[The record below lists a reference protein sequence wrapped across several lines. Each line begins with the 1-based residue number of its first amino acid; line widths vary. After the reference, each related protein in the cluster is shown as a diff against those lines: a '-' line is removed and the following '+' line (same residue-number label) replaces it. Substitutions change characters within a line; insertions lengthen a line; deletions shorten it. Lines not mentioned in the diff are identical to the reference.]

1 MQRMKNIK
9 ILIGLVYL
17 ILLIA
22 FLYFLFSKFSFQEI
36 TTYNFI
42 KTNSEYLVSLRESNL
57 FLVSITFVIFGVFWI
72 SILLGFASILVL
84 ASGFIF
90 GTIIG
95 TVIALITLT
104 LGSCLSYIIASFF
117 FKDLVKDLL
126 KDKLT
131 NIFKFLQEK
140 INKNEFFI
148 IFLLRIIG
156 GTPIQFQNIAPVLF
170 NIKLKNFFFGSLLG
184 FAPQVYI
191 FSALGSGLE
200 KQIEKNIE
208 TPSFLQMI
216 TSFEIYAPILG
227 FFILLLLAFFLRKIF
242 YKN

>member
-9 ILIGLVYL
+9 IWIGFVYL
-17 ILLIA
+17 ILLTT
-22 FLYFLFSKFSFQEI
+22 FLYFLFSKFSIKEI

-42 KTNSEYLVSLRESNL
+42 KSNSEYLVSLRESNL

-72 SILLGFASILVL
+72 SVLLGFGSILVL

-90 GTIIG
+90 GTLIG

-104 LGSCLSYIIASFF
+104 LGSSLTYIIANFF
-117 FKDLVKDLL
+117 FQDLVKE
-126 KDKLT
+126 KFA
-131 NIFKFLQEK
+131 NRFKFLEEK
-140 INKNEFFI
+140 IKTNEFFV
-148 IFLLRIIG
+148 IFIVRIIG
-156 GTPIQFQNIAPVLF
+156 GTPIQLQNIIPVLF
-170 NIKLKNFFFGSLLG
+170 NIKLKNFFFASLLG
-184 FAPQVYI
+184 FVPQVYI

-227 FFILLLLAFFLRKIF
+227 FFILLLLAFFLRKVF

>member
-1 MQRMKNIK
+1 MKNIK
-9 ILIGLVYL
+9 IWIGFVYL
-17 ILLIA
+17 ILLTA
-22 FLYFLFSKFSFQEI
+22 FLYFLFSKFSIKEI

-42 KTNSEYLVSLRESNL
+42 KSNSEYLVSLRESNL

-72 SILLGFASILVL
+72 SVLLGFGSILVL

-90 GTIIG
+90 GTLIG

-104 LGSCLSYIIASFF
+104 LGSSLTYIIANFF
-117 FKDLVKDLL
+117 FQDLVKE
-126 KDKLT
+126 KFA
-131 NIFKFLQEK
+131 NRFKFLEEK
-140 INKNEFFI
+140 IKTNEFFV
-148 IFLLRIIG
+148 IFIVRIIG
-156 GTPIQFQNIAPVLF
+156 GTPIQLQNIIPVLF
-170 NIKLKNFFFGSLLG
+170 NIKLKNFFFASLLG
-184 FAPQVYI
+184 FVPQVYI

-227 FFILLLLAFFLRKIF
+227 FFILLLLAFFLRKVF
-242 YKN
+242 FKN

>member
-9 ILIGLVYL
+9 IWIGFVYL
-17 ILLIA
+17 ILLTA
-22 FLYFLFSKFSFQEI
+22 FLYFLFSKFSIKEI

-42 KTNSEYLVSLRESNL
+42 KSNSEYLVSLRESNL

-72 SILLGFASILVL
+72 SVLLGFGSILVL

-90 GTIIG
+90 GTLIG
-95 TVIALITLT
+95 TFIALITLT
-104 LGSCLSYIIASFF
+104 LGSSLAYIIANFF
-117 FKDLVKDLL
+117 FQDLVKE
-126 KDKLT
+126 KFA
-131 NIFKFLQEK
+131 NRFKFLEEK
-140 INKNEFFI
+140 IKTNEFFV
-148 IFLLRIIG
+148 IFIVRIIG
-156 GTPIQFQNIAPVLF
+156 GTPIELQNIIPVLF
-170 NIKLKNFFFGSLLG
+170 NIKLKNFFFASLLG
-184 FAPQVYI
+184 FVPQVYI

-227 FFILLLLAFFLRKIF
+227 FFILLLLACFLRKVF

>member
-9 ILIGLVYL
+9 IWIGFVYL
-17 ILLIA
+17 ILLTA
-22 FLYFLFSKFSFQEI
+22 FLYFLFSKFSIKEI

-42 KTNSEYLVSLRESNL
+42 KSNSEYLVSLRESNL

-72 SILLGFASILVL
+72 SVLLGFGSILVL

-90 GTIIG
+90 GTLIG

-104 LGSCLSYIIASFF
+104 LGSSLTYIIANFF
-117 FKDLVKDLL
+117 FQDLVKE
-126 KDKLT
+126 KFA
-131 NIFKFLQEK
+131 NRFKFLEEK
-140 INKNEFFI
+140 IKTNEFFI
-148 IFLLRIIG
+148 IFLVSVIG
-156 GTPIQFQNIAPVLF
+156 GTPIQLQNIMPVLF
-170 NIKLKNFFFGSLLG
+170 NIKLKNFFFASLLG
-184 FAPQVYI
+184 FVPQVYI

-227 FFILLLLAFFLRKIF
+227 FFILLLLAFFLRKVF

>member
-9 ILIGLVYL
+9 IWIGFVYL
-17 ILLIA
+17 ILLTT
-22 FLYFLFSKFSFQEI
+22 FLYFLFSKFSIKEI

-42 KTNSEYLVSLRESNL
+42 KSNSEYLIGFRESNL
-57 FLVSITFVIFGVFWI
+57 FLVSITFVILGIFWI
-72 SILLGFASILVL
+72 SILLGFGSILVL

-90 GTIIG
+90 GTLIG

-104 LGSCLSYIIASFF
+104 LGSSLTYIIADFF
-117 FKDLVKDLL
+117 FKDIVKE
-126 KDKLT
+126 KFA
-131 NIFKFLQEK
+131 NRFKFLEEK
-140 INKNEFFI
+140 IKTNEFFV
-148 IFLLRIIG
+148 IFIVRIVG
-156 GTPIQFQNIAPVLF
+156 GTPIQLQNIIPVLF
-170 NIKLKNFFFGSLLG
+170 NIKVKNFFFGSLLG

-227 FFILLLLAFFLRKIF
+227 FFILLLLAFFLRKVF

>member
-9 ILIGLVYL
+9 IWIGFVYL
-17 ILLIA
+17 ILLTT
-22 FLYFLFSKFSFQEI
+22 FLYFLFSKFSIKEI

-42 KTNSEYLVSLRESNL
+42 KSNSEYLVSLRESNL

-72 SILLGFASILVL
+72 SVLLGFGSILVL

-90 GTIIG
+90 GTLIG

-104 LGSCLSYIIASFF
+104 LGSSLTYIIANFF
-117 FKDLVKDLL
+117 FQDLVKE
-126 KDKLT
+126 KFA
-131 NIFKFLQEK
+131 NRFKFLEEK
-140 INKNEFFI
+140 IKTNEFFV
-148 IFLLRIIG
+148 IFIVRIIG
-156 GTPIQFQNIAPVLF
+156 GTPIQLQNIIPVLF
-170 NIKLKNFFFGSLLG
+170 NIKLKNFFFASLLG
-184 FAPQVYI
+184 FVPQVYI

-227 FFILLLLAFFLRKIF
+227 FFILLLLAFFLRKVF
-242 YKN
+242 FKN

>member
-9 ILIGLVYL
+9 IWIGFVYL
-17 ILLIA
+17 ILLTA
-22 FLYFLFSKFSFQEI
+22 FLYFLFSKFSIKEI

-42 KTNSEYLVSLRESNL
+42 KSNSEYLVSLRESNL

-72 SILLGFASILVL
+72 SVLLGFGSILVL

-90 GTIIG
+90 GTLIG

-104 LGSCLSYIIASFF
+104 LGSSLTYIIANFF
-117 FKDLVKDLL
+117 FQDLVKE
-126 KDKLT
+126 KFA
-131 NIFKFLQEK
+131 NRFKFLEEK
-140 INKNEFFI
+140 IKTNEFFI
-148 IFLLRIIG
+148 IFLVRIIG
-156 GTPIQFQNIAPVLF
+156 GTPIQLQNIMPVLF
-170 NIKLKNFFFGSLLG
+170 NIKLKNFFFASLLG
-184 FAPQVYI
+184 FVPQVYI

-227 FFILLLLAFFLRKIF
+227 FFILLLLAFFLRKVF

>member
-72 SILLGFASILVL
+72 SILLGFGSILVL

-90 GTIIG
+90 GTLIG
-95 TVIALITLT
+95 TFISLITLT

-140 INKNEFFI
+140 IKKNEFFI

-156 GTPIQFQNIAPVLF
+156 GTPIQFQNILPVLF

-200 KQIEKNIE
+200 KQIEINTE

>member
-9 ILIGLVYL
+9 IWIGFVYL
-17 ILLIA
+17 ILLTT
-22 FLYFLFSKFSFQEI
+22 FLYFLFSKFSIKEI

-42 KTNSEYLVSLRESNL
+42 KSNSEYLVSLRESNL

-72 SILLGFASILVL
+72 SVLLGFGSILIL

-90 GTIIG
+90 GTLIG

-104 LGSCLSYIIASFF
+104 LGSSLTYIIANFF
-117 FKDLVKDLL
+117 FQDLVKE
-126 KDKLT
+126 KFA
-131 NIFKFLQEK
+131 NRFKFLEEK
-140 INKNEFFI
+140 IKTNEFFI
-148 IFLLRIIG
+148 IFLVRIIG
-156 GTPIQFQNIAPVLF
+156 GTPIQLQNIIPVLF
-170 NIKLKNFFFGSLLG
+170 NIKLKNFFFASLLG

-191 FSALGSGLE
+191 FSALGSVLE

-227 FFILLLLAFFLRKIF
+227 FFILLLLAFFLRKVF

>member
-9 ILIGLVYL
+9 IWIGFVYL
-17 ILLIA
+17 ILLTA
-22 FLYFLFSKFSFQEI
+22 FLYFLFSKFSIKEI

-42 KTNSEYLVSLRESNL
+42 KSNSEYLVSLRESNL

-72 SILLGFASILVL
+72 SVLLGFGSILVL

-90 GTIIG
+90 GTVLG
-95 TVIALITLT
+95 TFFALVTLT
-104 LGSCLSYIIASFF
+104 LGSNLTYIFVGFF
-117 FKDLVKDLL
+117 FKDLVKE
-126 KDKLT
+126 KFA
-131 NIFKFLQEK
+131 NRFKFLEEK
-140 INKNEFFI
+140 IKTNEFFI
-148 IFLLRIIG
+148 IFIVRIIG
-156 GTPIQFQNIAPVLF
+156 GTPIQLQNIIPVLF
-170 NIKLKNFFFGSLLG
+170 NIKLKNFFFASLLG
-184 FAPQVYI
+184 FVPQVYI

-227 FFILLLLAFFLRKIF
+227 FFILLLLAFFLRKVF

>member
-9 ILIGLVYL
+9 IWIGFVYL
-17 ILLIA
+17 ILLTA
-22 FLYFLFSKFSFQEI
+22 FLYFLFSKFSIKEI

-42 KTNSEYLVSLRESNL
+42 KSNSEYLVSLRESNL

-72 SILLGFASILVL
+72 SVLLGFGSILVL

-90 GTIIG
+90 GTLIG

-104 LGSCLSYIIASFF
+104 LGSSLTYIIANFF
-117 FKDLVKDLL
+117 FQDLVKE
-126 KDKLT
+126 KFA
-131 NIFKFLQEK
+131 NRFKFLEEK
-140 INKNEFFI
+140 IKTNEFFV
-148 IFLLRIIG
+148 IFIVRIIG
-156 GTPIQFQNIAPVLF
+156 GTPIQLQNIIPVLF
-170 NIKLKNFFFGSLLG
+170 NIKLKNFFFASLLG
-184 FAPQVYI
+184 FVPQVYI

-227 FFILLLLAFFLRKIF
+227 FFILLLLAFFLRKVF

>member
-9 ILIGLVYL
+9 IWIGFVYL
-17 ILLIA
+17 ILLTA
-22 FLYFLFSKFSFQEI
+22 FLYFLFSKFSIKEI

-42 KTNSEYLVSLRESNL
+42 KSNSEYLVSLRESNL

-72 SILLGFASILVL
+72 SVLLGFGSILVL

-90 GTIIG
+90 GTLIG

-104 LGSCLSYIIASFF
+104 LGSSLTYIIANFF
-117 FKDLVKDLL
+117 FQDLVKE
-126 KDKLT
+126 KFA
-131 NIFKFLQEK
+131 NRFKFLEEK
-140 INKNEFFI
+140 IKTNEFFI
-148 IFLLRIIG
+148 IFLVRVIG
-156 GTPIQFQNIAPVLF
+156 GTPIQLQNIMPVLF
-170 NIKLKNFFFGSLLG
+170 NIKLKNFFFASLLG
-184 FAPQVYI
+184 FVPQVYI

-227 FFILLLLAFFLRKIF
+227 FFILLLLAFFLRKVF

>member
-9 ILIGLVYL
+9 ILIGVVYL
-17 ILLIA
+17 ILLTA
-22 FLYFLFSKFSFQEI
+22 FLYFLFSKFSIKEI

-42 KTNSEYLVSLRESNL
+42 KSNSEYLISLRESNL
-57 FLVSITFVIFGVFWI
+57 FLVSITFIIFGIFWI
-72 SILLGFASILVL
+72 SVLLGFGSILVL

-90 GTIIG
+90 GTLIG
-95 TVIALITLT
+95 TVIVLVTLT
-104 LGSCLSYIIASFF
+104 LGSTLTYIIASFF
-117 FKDLVKDLL
+117 FKDLVKE
-126 KDKLT
+126 KFA
-131 NIFKFLQEK
+131 NRFKFLEEK
-140 INKNEFFI
+140 IKTNEFFV
-148 IFLLRIIG
+148 IFILRIIG
-156 GTPIQFQNIAPVLF
+156 GTPIQLQNIIPVLF
-170 NIKLKNFFFGSLLG
+170 NIKVKNFFFASLLG
-184 FAPQVYI
+184 FVPQVYI

>member
-9 ILIGLVYL
+9 IWIGFVYL
-17 ILLIA
+17 ILLTT
-22 FLYFLFSKFSFQEI
+22 FLYFLFSKFSIKEI

-42 KTNSEYLVSLRESNL
+42 KSNSEYLVSLRESNL

-72 SILLGFASILVL
+72 SVLLGFGSILVL

-90 GTIIG
+90 GTLIG

-104 LGSCLSYIIASFF
+104 LGSSLAYIIANFF
-117 FKDLVKDLL
+117 FQDLVKE
-126 KDKLT
+126 KFA
-131 NIFKFLQEK
+131 NRFKFLEEK
-140 INKNEFFI
+140 IKTNEFFI
-148 IFLLRIIG
+148 IFLVRIIG
-156 GTPIQFQNIAPVLF
+156 GTPIQLQNIMPVLF
-170 NIKLKNFFFGSLLG
+170 NIKLKNFFFASLLG
-184 FAPQVYI
+184 FVPQVYI

-227 FFILLLLAFFLRKIF
+227 FFILLLLAFFLRKVF

>member
-1 MQRMKNIK
+1 MQSMKNIK
-9 ILIGLVYL
+9 ILIGLAYL
-17 ILLIA
+17 IILSL

-72 SILLGFASILVL
+72 SILLGFGSILVL

-227 FFILLLLAFFLRKIF
+227 FFILLLLAFFLRKVF

>member
-9 ILIGLVYL
+9 IWIGFVYL
-17 ILLIA
+17 ILLTA
-22 FLYFLFSKFSFQEI
+22 FLYFLFSKFSIKEI

-42 KTNSEYLVSLRESNL
+42 KSNSEYLVSLRESNL

-72 SILLGFASILVL
+72 SVLLGFGSILVL

-90 GTIIG
+90 GTLIG
-95 TVIALITLT
+95 TFIALITLT
-104 LGSCLSYIIASFF
+104 LGSSLAYIIANFF
-117 FKDLVKDLL
+117 FQDLVKE
-126 KDKLT
+126 KFA
-131 NIFKFLQEK
+131 NRFKFLEEK
-140 INKNEFFI
+140 IKTNEFFV
-148 IFLLRIIG
+148 IFIVRIIG
-156 GTPIQFQNIAPVLF
+156 GTPIQLQNIIPVLF
-170 NIKLKNFFFGSLLG
+170 NIKLKNFFFASLLG
-184 FAPQVYI
+184 FVPQVYI

-227 FFILLLLAFFLRKIF
+227 FFILLLLAFFLRKVF

>member
-9 ILIGLVYL
+9 IWIGFVYL
-17 ILLIA
+17 ILLTT
-22 FLYFLFSKFSFQEI
+22 FLYFLFSKFSIKEI

-42 KTNSEYLVSLRESNL
+42 KSNSEYLVSLRESNL

-72 SILLGFASILVL
+72 SVLLGFGSILVL

-90 GTIIG
+90 GTLIG
-95 TVIALITLT
+95 TFIALITLT
-104 LGSCLSYIIASFF
+104 LGSSLAYIIANFF
-117 FKDLVKDLL
+117 FQDLVKE
-126 KDKLT
+126 KFA
-131 NIFKFLQEK
+131 NRFKFLEEK
-140 INKNEFFI
+140 IKTNEFFV
-148 IFLLRIIG
+148 IFIVRIIG
-156 GTPIQFQNIAPVLF
+156 GTPIQLQNIIPVLF
-170 NIKLKNFFFGSLLG
+170 NIKLKNFFFGTLLG
-184 FAPQVYI
+184 FVPQVYI

-216 TSFEIYAPILG
+216 TSFEIYAPILC
-227 FFILLLLAFFLRKIF
+227 FFILLLLAFFLRKVF

>member
-9 ILIGLVYL
+9 IWIGFVYL
-17 ILLIA
+17 ILLTT
-22 FLYFLFSKFSFQEI
+22 FLYFLFSKFSIKEI

-42 KTNSEYLVSLRESNL
+42 KSNSEYLVSLRESNL

-72 SILLGFASILVL
+72 SVLLGFGSILVL

-90 GTIIG
+90 GTLIG
-95 TVIALITLT
+95 TFIALITLT
-104 LGSCLSYIIASFF
+104 LGSSLAYIIANFF
-117 FKDLVKDLL
+117 FQDLVKE
-126 KDKLT
+126 KFA
-131 NIFKFLQEK
+131 NRFKFLEEK
-140 INKNEFFI
+140 IKTNEFFV
-148 IFLLRIIG
+148 IFIVRIIG
-156 GTPIQFQNIAPVLF
+156 GTPIQLQNIIPVLF
-170 NIKLKNFFFGSLLG
+170 NIKLKNFFFASLLG
-184 FAPQVYI
+184 FVPQVYI

-227 FFILLLLAFFLRKIF
+227 FFILLLLAFFLRKVF

>member
-9 ILIGLVYL
+9 IWIGFVYL
-17 ILLIA
+17 ILLTA
-22 FLYFLFSKFSFQEI
+22 FLYFLFSKFSIKEI

-42 KTNSEYLVSLRESNL
+42 KSNSEYLVSLRESNL

-72 SILLGFASILVL
+72 SVLLGFGSILVL

-90 GTIIG
+90 GTLIG

-104 LGSCLSYIIASFF
+104 LGSSLTYIIANFF
-117 FKDLVKDLL
+117 FQDLVKA
-126 KDKLT
+126 KFA
-131 NIFKFLQEK
+131 NRFKFLEEK
-140 INKNEFFI
+140 IKTNEFFV
-148 IFLLRIIG
+148 IFIVRIIG
-156 GTPIQFQNIAPVLF
+156 GTPIQLQNIIPVLF
-170 NIKLKNFFFGSLLG
+170 NIKLKNFFFASLLG
-184 FAPQVYI
+184 FVPQVYI

-227 FFILLLLAFFLRKIF
+227 FFILLLLAFFLRKVF

>member
-9 ILIGLVYL
+9 IWIGFVYL
-17 ILLIA
+17 ILLTA
-22 FLYFLFSKFSFQEI
+22 FLYFLFSKFSIKEI

-42 KTNSEYLVSLRESNL
+42 KSNSEYLVSLRESNL

-72 SILLGFASILVL
+72 WVLLGFGSILVL

-90 GTIIG
+90 GTLIG

-104 LGSCLSYIIASFF
+104 LGSSLTYIIANFF
-117 FKDLVKDLL
+117 FQDLVKE
-126 KDKLT
+126 KFA
-131 NIFKFLQEK
+131 NRFKFLEEK
-140 INKNEFFI
+140 IKTNEFFV
-148 IFLLRIIG
+148 IFIVRIIG
-156 GTPIQFQNIAPVLF
+156 GTPIQLQNIIPVLF
-170 NIKLKNFFFGSLLG
+170 NIKLKNFFFASLLG
-184 FAPQVYI
+184 FVPQVYI

-216 TSFEIYAPILG
+216 TSLEIYAPNLG
-227 FFILLLLAFFLRKIF
+227 FFILLLLAFFLRKVF

>member
-1 MQRMKNIK
+1 MKNIK
-9 ILIGLVYL
+9 IWIGFVYL
-17 ILLIA
+17 ILLTA
-22 FLYFLFSKFSFQEI
+22 FLYFLFSKFSIKEI

-42 KTNSEYLVSLRESNL
+42 KSNSEYLVSLRESNL

-72 SILLGFASILVL
+72 SVLLGFGSILVL

-90 GTIIG
+90 GTLIG

-104 LGSCLSYIIASFF
+104 LGSSLAYIIANFF
-117 FKDLVKDLL
+117 FQDLVKE
-126 KDKLT
+126 KFA
-131 NIFKFLQEK
+131 NRFKFLEEK
-140 INKNEFFI
+140 IKTNEFFI
-148 IFLLRIIG
+148 IFLVRIIG
-156 GTPIQFQNIAPVLF
+156 GTPIQLQNIMPVLF
-170 NIKLKNFFFGSLLG
+170 NIKLKNFFFASLLG
-184 FAPQVYI
+184 FVPQVYI

-227 FFILLLLAFFLRKIF
+227 FFILLLLAFFLRKVF
-242 YKN
+242 FKN

>member
-9 ILIGLVYL
+9 IWIGFVYL
-17 ILLIA
+17 ILLTT
-22 FLYFLFSKFSFQEI
+22 FLYFLFSKFSIKEI

-42 KTNSEYLVSLRESNL
+42 KSNSEYLVSLRESNL

-72 SILLGFASILVL
+72 SVLLGFGSILVL

-90 GTIIG
+90 GTLIG
-95 TVIALITLT
+95 TFIALITLT
-104 LGSCLSYIIASFF
+104 LGSSLAYIIANFF
-117 FKDLVKDLL
+117 FQDLVKE
-126 KDKLT
+126 KFA
-131 NIFKFLQEK
+131 NRFKFLVEK
-140 INKNEFFI
+140 IKTNEFFI
-148 IFLLRIIG
+148 IFIVRIIG
-156 GTPIQFQNIAPVLF
+156 GTPIQLQNIIPVLF
-170 NIKLKNFFFGSLLG
+170 NIKLKNFFFGTLLG
-184 FAPQVYI
+184 FVPQVYI

-227 FFILLLLAFFLRKIF
+227 FFILLLLAFFLRKVF